1 MSCTARAVAGEVTR
15 GGTIALI
22 LNREFRGRRFV
33 TSILLLPM
41 MATPVAI
48 AMVWL
53 LMYEPTAGVL
63 NFASSSLHLPTP
75 IRLAV
80 TASVLPALALLACV

>member
-1 MSCTARAVAGEVTR
+1 M
-15 GGTIALI
+15 
-22 LNREFRGRRFV
+22 FV

-53 LMYEPTAGVL
+53 LMYEPTAGVINYL
-63 NFASSSLHLPTP
+63 LRSAHLPTP
-75 IRLAV
+75 LWIAG
-80 TASVLPALALLACV
+80 TESVIPADG